1 MHSQKG
7 STKEA
12 LSHTVY
18 LAQTDTT
25 VGFISQDADRLTA
38 IKKRPPHK
46 PYIKA
51 INTLDTLKRFSR
63 IPSVHKNRLRRAS
76 RSTFIL
82 PSGHSYRVIRDEAHL
97 KLISQLQWAYSTSA
111 NHSGKR
117 YDETWARAVAD
128 EVIEPLNGESR
139 PSAIYK
145 INNKTIKKIR

>member
-1 MHSQKG
+1 MHSRKG
-7 STKEA
+7 NTKEA

-25 VGFISQDADRLTA
+25 VGFISQDADRLTT

-46 PYIKA
+46 PYIMA
-51 INTLDTLKRFSR
+51 VDTLNTLKGFSR

-82 PSGHSYRVIRDEAHL
+82 PSGHSYRVIRDKAHL

-117 YDETWARAVAD
+117 YDETWARAMAD
-128 EVIEPLNGESR
+128 KVIEPLSGEGS
-139 PSAIYK
+139 PSAI
-145 INNKTIKKIR
+145 